1 MGALPGLVQSSWA
14 ESGFRVS
21 FDRRSQ
27 GGEGL
32 EEAAKRLAGEGA
44 PDPSGPPFLGVG
56 GSHTHSVWEASISFS
71 ITWKVKR
78 GVNVERA
85 SLPPVQCSK
94 ISVEVL
100 GSLGWWWWWWG
111 DSSLERKRGMEG
123 RMVGV
128 SSLRIRPV
136 LEEKAEGF
144 LLWDRSELV
153 GRAGRQ
159 SHRPLP
165 LSFQLLPPLHLPSP
179 CCLGL

>member
-100 GSLGWWWWWWG
+100 GSLGWWWWGGGTLPWRGKGAWRVEWW
-111 DSSLERKRGMEG
+111 
-123 RMVGV
+123 
-128 SSLRIRPV
+128 V
-136 LEEKAEGF
+136 LVA
-144 LLWDRSELV
+144 SE
-153 GRAGRQ
+153 
-159 SHRPLP
+159 
-165 LSFQLLPPLHLPSP
+165 F
-179 CCLGL
+179 GLF